1 METSGTWETQAV
13 LDQLLPVLKGLVK
26 TGYNVYMTLY
36 GSEFITVVF
45 NGLHRRNSLQD
56 FPAFDSPVS
65 VYLGGGSGPPPLHS
79 LLRSVLFF
87 SLAKGVS
94 SEDSLISSHISDL
107 GANKPN

>member
-65 VYLGGGSGPPPLHS
+65 VYLGGGSGPPPFILFCA
-79 LLRSVLFF
+79 LFYFF
-87 SLAKGVS
+87 SCKR
-94 SEDSLISSHISDL
+94 SELRRL
-107 GANKPN
+107 PNFKPYF

>member
-65 VYLGGGSGPPPLHS
+65 VYLGGGSGPPPSFSFALC
-79 LLRSVLFF
+79 FIF